1 MMVDAQNFFQMP
13 PLVLGIMLI
22 GAVALTMD
30 GVVRFIER
38 RVTAWQE
45 KLT

>member
-1 MMVDAQNFFQMP
+1 
-13 PLVLGIMLI
+13 MLI
-22 GAVALTMD
+22 GAICLIMD

-45 KLT
+45 KLN